1 MIRLRTLL
9 GCSVLVSLV
18 SCATSKPATAPQP
31 TYAPPVAQPY
41 PAYYPQQPQYG
52 PPGTSPSPYPQQ
64 APYPQ
69 PQQPPYPQPQYPP
82 PRYPQPQQ
90 GQPQQGPYA
99 PAPTA
104 APAPQPARPLLAPLV
119 GAAAWQAEV
128 RSVLAEQIANLSA
141 QNQARIR
148 GIPLVF
154 DPNPYEINAFAGC
167 DDQGSPFLAGTEGLL
182 EAVDAIAQTRAT
194 DDLYG
199 TKTYEQ
205 YAAVITPRL
214 IQSDKASAALPP
226 GIIPLNVLAN
236 PQRLSHA
243 HEWFD
248 DIVAFTF
255 GHELGHHYLGHTG
268 CATGQVVTPLTN
280 LGQLISG
287 APIFSQPMEVAA
299 DNAGVI
305 NSLDSGRARRP
316 SYRWSEA
323 GGVALLDFF
332 ARLEQA
338 GGVTALNLANLFR
351 SHPYPT
357 LRIPLI
363 QLTARTWYL
372 QHPG

>member
-1 MIRLRTLL
+1 M
-9 GCSVLVSLV
+9 
-18 SCATSKPATAPQP
+18 SCATSKPAPAPQP

-52 PPGTSPSPYPQQ
+52 PPGTSPLPYPQQ
-64 APYPQ
+64 APYPPQ
-69 PQQPPYPQPQYPP
+69 PQYPQPQYPP
-82 PRYPQPQQ
+82 PQYPPPQYPP
-90 GQPQQGPYA
+90 PQQGPYA
-99 PAPTA
+99 P
-104 APAPQPARPLLAPLV
+104 APAPQPARPLLAPLI

-128 RSVLAEQIANLSA
+128 RAVLAEQIANLSA
-141 QNQARIR
+141 QNQAKVR

-154 DPNPYEINAFAGC
+154 DPNPFEITAFAGC
-167 DDQGSPFLAGTEGLL
+167 NDQGSPFLAGTEGLL

-194 DDLYG
+194 DDLFG

-205 YAAVITPRL
+205 NAAVITPRL
-214 IQSDKASAALPP
+214 VQSDKASAALPP

-268 CATGQVVTPLTN
+268 CATGQVITPLTN

-305 NSLDSGRARRP
+305 NSLDTGRARRP

-363 QLTARTWYL
+363 QLSARTWYL

>member
-1 MIRLRTLL
+1 VIRLRSLL
-9 GCSVLVSLV
+9 GCSLVASLL
-18 SCATSKPATAPQP
+18 SCVTSKPAPAPQP
-31 TYAPPVAQPY
+31 TYGPPVAQPY
-41 PAYYPQQPQYG
+41 PGYPQQPQYG
-52 PPGTSPSPYPQQ
+52 PTGAAPQPYPQQ
-64 APYPQ
+64 Q
-69 PQQPPYPQPQYPP
+69 QPQYPP
-82 PRYPQPQQ
+82 PQYPP
-90 GQPQQGPYA
+90 PPQGPYT

-104 APAPQPARPLLAPLV
+104 APAPAPQPARPLLAPLV

-128 RSVLAEQIANLSA
+128 RAVLAEQIANLSP
-141 QNQARIR
+141 QNQAKIR

-167 DDQGSPFLAGTEGLL
+167 NDQGSPFLAGTEGLL

-199 TKTYEQ
+199 TRTYEQ
-205 YAAVITPRL
+205 YASVITPRL
-214 IQSDKASAALPP
+214 VQSDKASAALPP

-255 GHELGHHYLGHTG
+255 GHELAHHYLGHTG

-280 LGQLISG
+280 FGQLLSG
-287 APIFSQPMEVAA
+287 APFVSQPMEVAA
-299 DNAGVI
+299 DNFGVI
-305 NSLDSGRARRP
+305 NSLDTGRARRP

-338 GGVTALNLANLFR
+338 GGVSALNLANLFR

-363 QLTARTWYL
+363 QLTARTWYM